1 MVKSYIFLVMA
12 LYVDAPR
19 RTVGNECLLVGAVH
33 QHRAHLSHQAVQD
46 VNKVFYRKNNFKNYC
61 IKNFKTVKYHNNN
74 RKQFFIINN

>member
-33 QHRAHLSHQAVQD
+33 QHRAHFSHQAVQD
-46 VNKVFYRKNNFKNYC
+46 VNKVFYRKK
-61 IKNFKTVKYHNNN
+61 ITLKTTVLKTL
-74 RKQFFIINN
+74 KK

>member
-61 IKNFKTVKYHNNN
+61 IKNFKKVKNILIIVNSFCYH
-74 RKQFFIINN
+74 

>member
-33 QHRAHLSHQAVQD
+33 QQRAHLSHQAVQD
-46 VNKVFYRKNNFKNYC
+46 VNKVFYRKNNFKNYTVL
-61 IKNFKTVKYHNNN
+61 KTLK
-74 RKQFFIINN
+74 K

>member
-33 QHRAHLSHQAVQD
+33 QQRAHLSHQAIQV
-46 VNKVFYRKNNFKNYC
+46 VNKLIFKEEKNKFKNYTVL
-61 IKNFKTVKYHNNN
+61 KTL
-74 RKQFFIINN
+74 KQ